1 PGRPQV
7 LVAAGV
13 PREEVEE
20 AARAV
25 LKNALF
31 DLVRWRD
38 GEFSWEADAGIEVD
52 FSVTLSADAA
62 LDECVD
68 RLRRAEMFLT
78 AMPSPD
84 QVLALSP
91 RPPHTSHDV
100 KVPAEGW
107 RALVQVDGRRSV
119 REVIA
124 AIGGDEMD
132 ARAVLY
138 GLYEAGLIEVRA
150 PVVEPAKLRAVKDEE
165 LAEAVGQAGPCC
177 VRSRTPAA
185 GRGQEPPR
193 QEPPRQE
200 PAPQS
205 RSPQPQAQAAPP
217 VPPSAPEAAPSAQV
231 RAPGGGPAAKE
242 EPALDRAQLVRE
254 LAGLLNDDAPSHPRA
269 GSKRRVE
276 DDRSINKGQVS
287 RLIDGVKRLD

>member
-1 PGRPQV
+1 
-7 LVAAGV
+7 
-13 PREEVEE
+13 
-20 AARAV
+20 
-25 LKNALF
+25 
-31 DLVRWRD
+31 
-38 GEFSWEADAGIEVD
+38 
-52 FSVTLSADAA
+52 
-62 LDECVD
+62 
-68 RLRRAEMFLT
+68 
-78 AMPSPD
+78 
-84 QVLALSP
+84 
-91 RPPHTSHDV
+91 
-100 KVPAEGW
+100 
-107 RALVQVDGRRSV
+107 
-119 REVIA
+119 
-124 AIGGDEMD
+124 
-132 ARAVLY
+132 
-138 GLYEAGLIEVRA
+138 
-150 PVVEPAKLRAVKDEE
+150 VVEPAKLRAVKDEE
-165 LAEAVGQAGPCC
+165 LAEAVGQAGSMLRPIEDK
-177 VRSRTPAA
+177 PAA